1 MLPTQRVPGK
11 GRGGGFP
18 SRSPSSRADLGL
30 LKATGQPPATSPRR
44 ISGARALRPLL
55 LGLLLAGSPPA
66 ASAASA
72 PSRPAGRGWR
82 GAPGALTVLGRPHA
96 LGDLSSQLR
105 RAVWGW
111 WDPAGTG
118 RSAHAP
124 GPGTARLDR
133 GSGVGLGGPQGSA
146 GGGWA
151 GGTGSSAARSTLP
164 AQGSPLLA
172 RAARGPLG
180 PPVAAPAPRAPA
192 PSLAPRAFQGR
203 HLFATSS
210 LLRQVCLGACEHSSP
225 KLSTRLQPAPPGQY
239 ASLPVKRGRRCPAA
253 RAAAS
258 PPRRY

>member
-11 GRGGGFP
+11 GHGGGFP
-18 SRSPSSRADLGL
+18 CRSPSSRAVLGI

-44 ISGARALRPLL
+44 IPGVRALRPLL
-55 LGLLLAGSPPA
+55 LGLRLARSPPA

-72 PSRPAGRGWR
+72 PARPAGRR
-82 GAPGALTVLGRPHA
+82 DCSGRPHA

-105 RAVWGW
+105 RAVWGRS
-111 WDPAGTG
+111 DPAGAG

-124 GPGTARLDR
+124 GPGTARRDR
-133 GSGVGLGGPQGSA
+133 RSGVGLGGPPGSPGGGRA
-146 GGGWA
+146 GGA
-151 GGTGSSAARSTLP
+151 GSSAARSTLP
-164 AQGSPLLA
+164 AQGSPRFA

-192 PSLAPRAFQGR
+192 PLLAPRAFQGR

-210 LLRQVCLGACEHSSP
+210 LLRQVCLGACEHSSAR
-225 KLSTRLQPAPPGQY
+225 LSTRLQPAPPGQH
-239 ASLPVKRGRRCPAA
+239 ASPPVKRGRRCPAA